1 MASKAKSTVTMVVAV
16 GLIAGVIGFE
26 GLMDTFYGPATAIEP
41 RFDEIDTRAFAPNW
55 SAIARWPGREADGSA
70 APDPNRLTTVIVL
83 DDSGSM
89 GADLEAAKQA
99 VLAAVNQLPQDGKVA
114 VLALNKGLV
123 LEPTEVSAATRTLP
137 AALAPL
143 IPDGNTPLGSSL
155 FQAYELLGDEAAQQ
169 RGFGSYRAL
178 ITTDGQASDG
188 DLLEVAITE
197 ILSQSPVEL
206 ATIGIGIGEGHPLN
220 MPGFTEYVSVNSVD
234 GLADA
239 LVKATAEQTSF
250 EPITNFQSVAD

>member
-1 MASKAKSTVTMVVAV
+1 MALKPGKTVTTVLAVALV
-16 GLIAGVIGFE
+16 AGVIGFE
-26 GLMDTFYGPATAIEP
+26 GLMDTFNGSSNTIEP
-41 RFDEIDTRAFAPNW
+41 RFDEIDTSAFAPNW
-55 SAIARWPGREADGSA
+55 SAIAQWPGREVDGSA

-89 GADLEAAKQA
+89 GADLEDAKQA
-99 VLAAVNQLPQDGKVA
+99 VLTAVNQLPTDGIVA

-123 LEPTEVSAATRTLP
+123 LKPTEVSAARRTLP

-155 FQAYELLGDEAAQQ
+155 FLAYELLGDEAALQ

-188 DLLEVAITE
+188 DLLQVAITE
-197 ILSQSPVEL
+197 ILSQSPVEI

-220 MPGFTEYVSVNSVD
+220 MPGFTEYVSVSSVE

-239 LVKATAEQTSF
+239 LIKATAEQTSF
-250 EPITNFQSVAD
+250 EPITNFQTVAD